1 MKFFKLNFDERN
13 LSTIQ
18 KVCTIMYYINILI
31 LAFILIYRQFV
42 LHQNTNEYMDIA
54 NLLVFN
60 VIVAI
65 SAILYWGGIT
75 FPKIKL
81 RTLFLIYIIFVA
93 IGFLFTM
100 YKYNILL
107 RQTLSVS
114 EVLEKLL
121 IILVI
126 CGLFIS
132 IYGFFAYFGHR
143 KIEKDI

>member
-1 MKFFKLNFDERN
+1 
-13 LSTIQ
+13 
-18 KVCTIMYYINILI
+18 
-31 LAFILIYRQFV
+31 
-42 LHQNTNEYMDIA
+42 
-54 NLLVFN
+54 
-60 VIVAI
+60 
-65 SAILYWGGIT
+65 
-75 FPKIKL
+75 
-81 RTLFLIYIIFVA
+81 
-93 IGFLFTM
+93 M

-121 IILVI
+121 IVLVI